1 MAGWYHVY
9 QFDNSSSTFNLRP
22 REDRKWYQRSGNSYR
37 LFNNHL
43 FSRFAYAVR
52 GQNNTHPPSEKYFFD
67 L

>member
-52 GQNNTHPPSEKYFFD
+52 GHAK
-67 L
+67 